1 MMRRILAALAT
12 SLSRPTAHGAR
23 RRPATSPPAWQST
36 PTSWTNPDGGLPL
49 DHRPALR
56 HAPDLRPGGHHRQR
70 QAAELPDALR
80 RTQFHYDGSG
90 ALVPIRG
97 GMDLVLFP
105 AFAHRTD
112 GSSCYAG
119 RKLVR
124 PGFPALKAIAF
135 TGDFEGYVSF
145 AFELDGRNPY
155 RIFRLHDPQRIV
167 LDFRH
172 AG

>member
-1 MMRRILAALAT
+1 MMRRILRFLAALVS
-12 SLSRPTAHGAR
+12 SLLLTGLVAP
-23 RRPATSPPAWQST
+23 PATALPAWRT
-36 PTSWTNPDGGLPL
+36 TSSSWNNPDAGRPL
-49 DHRPALR
+49 VVNLR
-56 HAPDLRPGGHHRQR
+56 YARHSSFDRVVIDIRGSIPGWTARY
-70 QAAELPDALR
+70 A
-80 RTQFHYDGSG
+80 RTHHYDGSG